1 VNHVRPLLYAPKADN
16 VLNTVVVIGLSELG
30 TLTPWSRSYR
40 ANLLTGLKNGFTIA
54 PVVPPTLSLEPP
66 VLGNTLIDLLDAFNR
81 LRVVVVGDF
90 LLDSYL
96 VGDAERVSPEAPVPV
111 LKVVSQEDR
120 PGGAAAVSAALAAL
134 GVRVVCCGVVGDDGP
149 GRRLS
154 KLLESAGCDV
164 DGLVSVPQRPTDQR
178 TRLVGLAQHRH
189 PQQLIRVDQVHRRP
203 LDPEPRARL
212 VNAVRHA
219 IGRAEAVCLADCG
232 CGVVDGALVE
242 QVIAA
247 ATDAG
252 RPVLVDPSADC
263 DAKALAGATGVVLN
277 RTEIERLSGQSDD
290 GVERLGETAAGMVGD
305 LGLGAMVVT
314 LDREGALLVERGRQ
328 PEHVPTTPQSVYDN
342 AGAGEVFAAVLAA
355 AIAAKATWPDAVSL
369 ANVAAGLEVQRF
381 GCVPITREEVVSQ
394 LLARQRRPA
403 SKLRNLDE
411 LLIELKALRHQ
422 GRTVVFTNG
431 CFDVLHPGHID
442 YFEFCSQQGDVVVV
456 GLDSDQSV
464 RSLSKGP
471 GRPIFNQYE
480 RARMLSGLQ
489 AVDFIC
495 LFDDGDPTGLMR
507 AIRPDILVKGA
518 QWGMEGVV
526 GREIIE
532 AQGGRV
538 VLAPMV
544 EREGATYS
552 TTSVVERIRSAIQ
565 QESPPS

>member
-1 VNHVRPLLYAPKADN
+1 L
-16 VLNTVVVIGLSELG
+16 
-30 TLTPWSRSYR
+30 RSYR
-40 ANLLTGLKNGFTIA
+40 TNLLTALKNRPTIA
-54 PVVPPTLSLEPP
+54 WVVPPTLSLEPP

-81 LRVVVVGDF
+81 LRVLVIGDF
-90 LLDSYL
+90 LLDSYM

-111 LKVVSQEDR
+111 LKVVSQDDR
-120 PGGAAAVSAALAAL
+120 PGGAGATSAALAAL
-134 GVRVVCCGVVGDDGP
+134 GVRVICCGVVGADGP
-149 GRRLS
+149 GRRLG
-154 KLLESAGCDV
+154 KLLKSSGCNV
-164 DGLVSVPQRPTDQR
+164 DGLIGASQRPTDQR

-189 PQQLIRVDQVHRRP
+189 RQQLIRVDQVHRRP
-203 LDPEPRARL
+203 LDPESRAQL
-212 VNAVRHA
+212 VEAVRHA
-219 IGRAEAVCLADCG
+219 TGSVEAVCLTDSG
-232 CGVVDGALVE
+232 CGVVEGPLAE

-263 DAKALAGATGVVLN
+263 DPKALAGATGVVLN
-277 RTEIERLSGQSDD
+277 RTEIQRLAGQSLD
-290 GVERLGETAAGMVGD
+290 GIAQLGEAAARLVGD
-305 LGLGAMVVT
+305 LGLGALVVT
-314 LDREGALLVERGRQ
+314 LDREGALLVERDRQ
-328 PEHVPTTPQSVYDN
+328 PEHVPTTPQNVYDN
-342 AGAGEVFAAVLAA
+342 TGAGEVFAAGLAA
-355 AIAAKATWPDAVSL
+355 VIAAKAPWLDAVEL

-403 SKLRNLDE
+403 AKLRTLDE
-411 LLIELKALRHQ
+411 LLVELKALRHQ

-442 YFEFCSQQGDVVVV
+442 YFEFCSRQGDVVIV

-464 RSLSKGP
+464 RSLSKGS

-495 LFDDGDPTGLMR
+495 IFDDGDPTGLMR